1 MRRFNPNVST
11 LQEGHKYYVRVFAR
25 NEVGLSEPLETEE
38 PVKVI
43 RPPGNVHFQTIS
55 ALVRAKRPIQLDV
68 LPSLFQKKMS
78 IKRGCFH
85 LSCIS
90 IIID

>member
-1 MRRFNPNVST
+1 MNQNVGVL

-43 RPPGNVHFQTIS
+43 RPPGNV
-55 ALVRAKRPIQLDV
+55 
-68 LPSLFQKKMS
+68 LFQMIQTLIRAEGLFNLILPFFKK
-78 IKRGCFH
+78 IQPNLRTAFF
-85 LSCIS
+85 LS
-90 IIID
+90 